1 MCQIYDTECWYHME
15 ENIILSDIK
24 YRMTI
29 SVNCSDP
36 IVIHN
41 ATSYT
46 KKLMRNQEYARQL
59 AVIIKIK
66 YTYYSLSVF
75 LKSSY

>member
-1 MCQIYDTECWYHME
+1 ME

-41 ATSYT
+41 ATSYP
-46 KKLMRNQEYARQL
+46 KRLMRNQEYARQL

-66 YTYYSLSVF
+66 YTY
-75 LKSSY
+75 

>member
-1 MCQIYDTECWYHME
+1 ME
-15 ENIILSDIK
+15 ETIILSDIK
-24 YRMTI
+24 YRMTV

-41 ATSYT
+41 AKSYP

>member
-1 MCQIYDTECWYHME
+1 ME
-15 ENIILSDIK
+15 ETIILSDIK

-41 ATSYT
+41 ATSYP

-59 AVIIKIK
+59 AVIIKIN
-66 YTYYSLSVF
+66 YTY
-75 LKSSY
+75 

>member
-1 MCQIYDTECWYHME
+1 ME
-15 ENIILSDIK
+15 ETIILSDIK

-46 KKLMRNQEYARQL
+46 KKLMRDQEYETS
-59 AVIIKIK
+59 AVN
-66 YTYYSLSVF
+66 YEVLRYY
-75 LKSSY
+75 

>member
-1 MCQIYDTECWYHME
+1 VCQIYDTESWYHME
-15 ENIILSDIK
+15 ETIILSDIK
-24 YRMTI
+24 YRVTI